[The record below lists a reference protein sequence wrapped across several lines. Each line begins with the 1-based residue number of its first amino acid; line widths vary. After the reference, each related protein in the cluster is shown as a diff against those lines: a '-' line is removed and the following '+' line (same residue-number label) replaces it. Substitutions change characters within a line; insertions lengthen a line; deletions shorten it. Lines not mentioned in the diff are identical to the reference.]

1 MKAWLKP
8 KSPCLLIAH
17 NCKCFDAKHL
27 MKAFESTG
35 LYKEFSAIV
44 PGFSDTLTAFRE
56 LLSAR
61 KSHSQENLVQ
71 DLLLCSYEAHNA
83 IADAQSLFKLVSKFL
98 NSKLLAKHSF
108 SVAWVKEHNIHLAK
122 RSLLQQTLQAISTG
136 MATKIADSGLGMQHL
151 QLAFQRGGAD
161 GLELILKEKF
171 DGKARVTGEA
181 AWPSGRCV
189 GLAIRRSRVRVLLWP
204 LAGFVLSRP
213 EFKFSATLVNS
224 QLVAFCQ
231 LGFLILLCCI

>member
-1 MKAWLKP
+1 
-8 KSPCLLIAH
+8 
-17 NCKCFDAKHL
+17 

-44 PGFSDTLTAFRE
+44 PGFSDTLTAFRG
-56 LLSAR
+56 LLPAR

-71 DLLLCSYEAHNA
+71 DLLLCSYGAHNA
-83 IADAQSLFKLVSKFL
+83 IADAQSLFKVVSKFL
-98 NSKLLAKHSF
+98 NSKLLGKHSF
-108 SVAWVKEHNIHLAK
+108 SVAGVKEHNIHLAK

-171 DGKARVTGEA
+171 DGKARVKGEA
-181 AWPSGRCV
+181 AWPSGQCV
-189 GLAIRRSRVRVLLWP
+189 ELAIRRSRVRVLLWP
-204 LAGFVLSRP
+204 LAGFLLGRP

>member
-1 MKAWLKP
+1 MQMFLINLSTIPNVYNVPKPPNSCSFFPSAGNDTEKLQIAATDGADEFEVYVLPTKPISPGASSVNKLTFQRGILFHKGRPVQAVPLEEALSRMIAWLKP

-56 LLSAR
+56 LLPAR

-71 DLLLCSYEAHNA
+71 DLLLCSYETHNA
-83 IADAQSLFKLVSKFL
+83 IADVQSLFKLVSKFL
-98 NSKLLAKHSF
+98 NSKLLGKHSF

-122 RSLLQQTLQAISTG
+122 RSLLQHT
-136 MATKIADSGLGMQHL
+136 H
-151 QLAFQRGGAD
+151 
-161 GLELILKEKF
+161 
-171 DGKARVTGEA
+171 
-181 AWPSGRCV
+181 
-189 GLAIRRSRVRVLLWP
+189 
-204 LAGFVLSRP
+204 
-213 EFKFSATLVNS
+213 
-224 QLVAFCQ
+224 
-231 LGFLILLCCI
+231 

>member
-1 MKAWLKP
+1 MKAWLKT

-56 LLSAR
+56 LLPAR

-71 DLLLCSYEAHNA
+71 DLLLCSYGAHNA

-98 NSKLLAKHSF
+98 NSKLLGKHSF

-136 MATKIADSGLGMQHL
+136 MATKIRECSICSWHS
-151 QLAFQRGGAD
+151 
-161 GLELILKEKF
+161 KE
-171 DGKARVTGEA
+171 GEQMG
-181 AWPSGRCV
+181 WN
-189 GLAIRRSRVRVLLWP
+189 LY
-204 LAGFVLSRP
+204 
-213 EFKFSATLVNS
+213 
-224 QLVAFCQ
+224 
-231 LGFLILLCCI
+231 

>member
-1 MKAWLKP
+1 MKAWLKT

-44 PGFSDTLTAFRE
+44 PGFSDTLTAFRG
-56 LLSAR
+56 LLPAR

-71 DLLLCSYEAHNA
+71 DLLLCSYGAHNA

-98 NSKLLAKHSF
+98 NSKLLGKHSF

-171 DGKARVTGEA
+171 DGKARVKGEA
-181 AWPSGRCV
+181 AWPSGQCV
-189 GLAIRRSRVRVLLWP
+189 GLAIRRSRARVSLWP
-204 LAGFVLSRP
+204 LAGFLLGRP

>member
-1 MKAWLKP
+1 MKAWLKT

-56 LLSAR
+56 LLPAR

-83 IADAQSLFKLVSKFL
+83 IADVQSLFKLVSKFL
-98 NSKLLAKHSF
+98 NSKLLGKHSF

-122 RSLLQQTLQAISTG
+122 RSLLQQTLQPFINDKAISTG
-136 MATKIADSGLGMQHL
+136 MATKIADSGLPGNT
-151 QLAFQRGGAD
+151 AFAAGIPKRGSRWAGTYT
-161 GLELILKEKF
+161 E
-171 DGKARVTGEA
+171 GE
-181 AWPSGRCV
+181 
-189 GLAIRRSRVRVLLWP
+189 I
-204 LAGFVLSRP
+204 
-213 EFKFSATLVNS
+213 
-224 QLVAFCQ
+224 
-231 LGFLILLCCI
+231 

>member
-1 MKAWLKP
+1 MKAWLKT

-56 LLSAR
+56 LLPAC

-83 IADAQSLFKLVSKFL
+83 IADVQSLFKLVSKFL
-98 NSKLLAKHSF
+98 NSKLLGKHSF

-171 DGKARVTGEA
+171 DGKARVKGDSVAEWSVRRTRNQAVPGSSPA
-181 AWPSGRCV
+181 
-189 GLAIRRSRVRVLLWP
+189 LATCWIFARSSRV
-204 LAGFVLSRP
+204 
-213 EFKFSATLVNS
+213 
-224 QLVAFCQ
+224 QI
-231 LGFLILLCCI
+231 LGHARK